1 MRELGPTFIDIT
13 WGAGGTRADTT
24 AQFVKA
30 AHEEFGLETC
40 MHLTCT
46 DMPRDQVDKALEVCI
61 IAFSFP
67 YSSDLSTYFSFFFF
81 HLLSSRLPPLT
92 VTDILC
98 VTLFFGTQG
107 RIQFWLPQ
115 HPSITR

>member
-1 MRELGPTFIDIT
+1 MHRLKHTSPFSTAHEGVQNLYARIERMRELGPTFIDIT

-46 DMPRDQVDKALEVCI
+46 DMARDKIEKALEVC
-61 IAFSFP
+61 AR
-67 YSSDLSTYFSFFFF
+67 
-81 HLLSSRLPPLT
+81 RLVLQAHT
-92 VTDILC
+92 KYDATICRMRTSLAVT
-98 VTLFFGTQG
+98 TS
-107 RIQFWLPQ
+107 WL
-115 HPSITR
+115 

>member
-13 WGAGGTRADTT
+13 WGAGGTRAETT

-46 DMPRDQVDKALEVCI
+46 DMARDKIEKALDVSTFAGCMD
-61 IAFSFP
+61 
-67 YSSDLSTYFSFFFF
+67 SSDPSCEL
-81 HLLSSRLPPLT
+81 
-92 VTDILC
+92 
-98 VTLFFGTQG
+98 TLFCLSPG
-107 RIQFWLPQ
+107 RLRVWLPQ
-115 HPSITR
+115 HPRAPRRSA

>member
-1 MRELGPTFIDIT
+1 MNHAAAEGVANLYARIERMRELGPTFIDIT

-46 DMPRDQVDKALEVCI
+46 DMPRDQVDKALDVC
-61 IAFSFP
+61 
-67 YSSDLSTYFSFFFF
+67 
-81 HLLSSRLPPLT
+81 
-92 VTDILC
+92 
-98 VTLFFGTQG
+98 
-107 RIQFWLPQ
+107 
-115 HPSITR
+115 

>member
-46 DMPRDQVDKALEVCI
+46 DMPRDQIEKALEVRF
-61 IAFSFP
+61 AFAENRRGRLTP
-67 YSSDLSTYFSFFFF
+67 QNIGRTQVRLS
-81 HLLSSRLPPLT
+81 
-92 VTDILC
+92 
-98 VTLFFGTQG
+98 
-107 RIQFWLPQ
+107 
-115 HPSITR
+115 

>member
-46 DMPRDQVDKALEVCI
+46 DMPRDQVDKALEVGTGI
-61 IAFSFP
+61 TLAYRRLNFP
-67 YSSDLSTYFSFFFF
+67 TSS
-81 HLLSSRLPPLT
+81 LPPPIARLT
-92 VTDILC
+92 VTYILVC
-98 VTLFFGTQG
+98 VTLFLKHRT
-107 RIQFWLPQ
+107 
-115 HPSITR
+115 HITLAATTY